1 MAPGVN
7 FILCICVMYQHW
19 IVSTKEV
26 EKYKEENVELLA
38 ER

>member
-1 MAPGVN
+1 MALGIN
-7 FILCICVMYQHW
+7 FIICVSVMYQHW
-19 IVSTKEV
+19 IISMKN